1 MPADPAR
8 REGGEPV
15 HCTGVSAAW
24 CPRCGSCTCDRA
36 ANMDNPDCPLH
47 SEDSHHAERNP
58 EPLSCPHDAA
68 WKARLREAHEAV
80 VAKVDDL
87 GMVTT
92 PTAKQLQELSVLCDA
107 FERIL
112 NEGGEGE

>member
-1 MPADPAR
+1 MFK
-8 REGGEPV
+8 
-15 HCTGVSAAW
+15 S
-24 CPRCGSCTCDRA
+24 CPIHK
-36 ANMDNPDCPLH
+36 PLPRVT
-47 SEDSHHAERNP
+47 EAERA
-58 EPLSCPHDAA
+58 EFAAMAQCPHDAA

-92 PTAKQLQELSVLCDA
+92 PTAKQLQELSVLCGV

-112 NEGGEGE
+112 SEGGEGE